1 VRIVLFALLCA
12 ASSLACAQ
20 VPTLSPNAP
29 KDKPQAITA
38 NHVGAY
44 KAAIAPYIA
53 EAKKTY
59 PAAKA
64 RFLRGLP
71 SGERFYVTTLL
82 HDQFG
87 KVEQV
92 FVSVQSI
99 KNSVVTGRISSPIN
113 MVAGYKLGEAYSFP
127 ESQVIDWLITHTDGS
142 EEGNYVGKFL
152 DTYHSSGT

>member
-1 VRIVLFALLCA
+1 MRIVLFTLLCT

-20 VPTLSPNAP
+20 MLSPNAP
-29 KDKPQAITA
+29 KDKPQSITESR
-38 NHVGAY
+38 VSTY

-53 EAKKTY
+53 EAKNTY

-64 RFLRGLP
+64 RFLHGLP
-71 SGERFYVTTLL
+71 TGEHFYVTTLL

-92 FVSVQSI
+92 FIAVQSI
-99 KNSVVTGRISSPIN
+99 KNGVVSGRISSQIN
-113 MVAGYKLGEAYSFP
+113 MVAGYNLGEAYSFP
-127 ESQVIDWLITHTDGS
+127 ESGVIDWLITHPDGS

-152 DTYHSSGT
+152 DTYRSSGT

>member
-1 VRIVLFALLCA
+1 MRIVLFVLFCVASTLAL
-12 ASSLACAQ
+12 AQ

-38 NHVGAY
+38 NRVSAY

-53 EAKKTY
+53 EAKRTY
-59 PAAKA
+59 PAAEA
-64 RFLRGLP
+64 RFLHGLP
-71 SGERFYVTTLL
+71 TGEQFYVTTLL

-92 FVSVQSI
+92 FIAVQGI
-99 KNSVVTGRISSPIN
+99 KNGVVSGRISSQIN
-113 MVAGYKLGEAYSFP
+113 LVAGYKPGEPYSFP
-127 ESQVIDWLITHTDGS
+127 ESEVIDWLITHSDGS